1 MTQAKNGDVVAI
13 HYTGRLSD
21 GTIFDT
27 SEGGTPLSFTLGSG
41 QVIPGFEEAALGME
55 EGDSKTVTIPEEKA
69 YGSYDAEKV
78 INFPAD
84 RIPQDIQPEVGMQLQ
99 LQGQDGQPVIV
110 RVTEITEEHVR
121 LDANPPLAGK
131 ELTFDLELVTINA

>member
-84 RIPQDIQPEVGMQLQ
+84 RIPHDIQPEVGMQLQ

>member
-1 MTQAKNGDVVAI
+1 MTQAKNGDVVAV
-13 HYTGRLSD
+13 HFTGRLSD

-27 SEGGTPLSFTLGSG
+27 SEGSDPLSFTLGSG
-41 QVIPGFEEAALGME
+41 QVIAGFEEAALGMA

-69 YGSYDAEKV
+69 YGSYDTEKI

-84 RIPQDIQPEVGMQLQ
+84 RMPQDIQPEVGMQLQ

-110 RVTEITEEHVR
+110 RVTEITEEHVK

-131 ELTFDLELVTINA
+131 ELVFDIELVTINA

>member
-1 MTQAKNGDVVAI
+1 MTQAKNGDVVAV
-13 HYTGRLSD
+13 HFTGRLSD

-27 SEGGTPLSFTLGSG
+27 SEGSDPLSFTLGSG
-41 QVIPGFEEAALGME
+41 QVIAGFEEAALGMA
-55 EGDSKTVTIPEEKA
+55 EGDSKTVTIPEEKV
-69 YGSYDAEKV
+69 YGSYDTEKI

-84 RIPQDIQPEVGMQLQ
+84 RMPQDIQPEVGMQLQ

-110 RVTEITEEHVR
+110 RVTEITEEHVK

-131 ELTFDLELVTINA
+131 ELVFDIELVTINA

>member
-69 YGSYDAEKV
+69 YGTYDAEKV

-84 RIPQDIQPEVGMQLQ
+84 RIPQNIQPEVGMQLK

>member
-1 MTQAKNGDVVAI
+1 MTQAKNGDVVAV
-13 HYTGRLSD
+13 HYTGKLSD

-27 SEGGTPLSFTLGSG
+27 SEGGKPLSFTLGSG
-41 QVIPGFEEAALGME
+41 QVIPGFEEAALGMA

-69 YGSYDAEKV
+69 YGSYDAKKV

-84 RIPQDIQPEVGMQLQ
+84 RIPQDIEPEVGMQLQ
-99 LQGQDGQPVIV
+99 LQGQDGQPIIV
-110 RVTEITEEHVR
+110 RVTEIAEEHVR

-131 ELTFDLELVTINA
+131 ELTFDIELVTINA

>member
-1 MTQAKNGDVVAI
+1 MTQAKNGDVVAL

-55 EGDSKTVTIPEEKA
+55 EGDTKTVTIPEEKA

-84 RIPQDIQPEVGMQLQ
+84 RIPKDIQPEVGMQLQ

-131 ELTFDLELVTINA
+131 ELTFDLELVTING

>member
-1 MTQAKNGDVVAI
+1 MTQAKNGDVVAV

-27 SEGGTPLSFTLGSG
+27 SEGGKPLSFTLGSG

-55 EGDSKTVTIPEEKA
+55 EGDSKTVTIPEDKA
-69 YGSYDAEKV
+69 YGSYDTEKV

-84 RIPQDIQPEVGMQLQ
+84 RIPQDIQPEVGMRLQ

-110 RVTEITEEHVR
+110 RVTEITEGHVK

-131 ELTFDLELVTINA
+131 ELVFDIELVTINA

>member
-1 MTQAKNGDVVAI
+1 MTQAKNGDVVAL

-55 EGDSKTVTIPEEKA
+55 EGDTKTVTIPEEKA

-84 RIPQDIQPEVGMQLQ
+84 RIPQDIQPEVGMQLR

>member
-55 EGDSKTVTIPEEKA
+55 AGDSKTVTIPEEKA

>member
-1 MTQAKNGDVVAI
+1 MAQAKNGDKVTV
-13 HYTGRLSD
+13 HYTGKLSD

-27 SEGGTPLSFTLGSG
+27 SEGGKPLSFTLGSG
-41 QVIPGFEEAALGME
+41 QVIPGFEDAALGMQ

-78 INFPAD
+78 IDFPAD
-84 RIPQDIQPEVGMQLQ
+84 RIPPEIEPEVGMQLQ
-99 LQGQDGQPVIV
+99 LQGQEGQPVVV
-110 RVTEITEEHVR
+110 RVTEITEDHVR

-131 ELTFDLELVTINA
+131 DLTFDIELVTINA

>member
-1 MTQAKNGDVVAI
+1 MTQAKNGDVVAV

-27 SEGGTPLSFTLGSG
+27 SEGSEPLSFTLGSG
-41 QVIPGFEEAALGME
+41 QVIAGFEEAALGMA

-69 YGSYDAEKV
+69 YGSYDSEKV
-78 INFPAD
+78 INFPVD
-84 RIPQDIQPEVGMQLQ
+84 RMPQDIQPEVGMQLQ

-110 RVTEITEEHVR
+110 RVTAITEEHVK
-121 LDANPPLAGK
+121 LDANPPLAGQ
-131 ELTFDLELVTINA
+131 ELVFDIELVTINA

>member
-84 RIPQDIQPEVGMQLQ
+84 RIPQDIQPEVGMQLK

>member
-1 MTQAKNGDVVAI
+1 
-13 HYTGRLSD
+13 
-21 GTIFDT
+21 
-27 SEGGTPLSFTLGSG
+27 
-41 QVIPGFEEAALGME
+41 
-55 EGDSKTVTIPEEKA
+55 
-69 YGSYDAEKV
+69 
-78 INFPAD
+78 
-84 RIPQDIQPEVGMQLQ
+84 MQLQ

>member
-1 MTQAKNGDVVAI
+1 MTQAKNGDVVAL

-55 EGDSKTVTIPEEKA
+55 EGDTKTVTIPEEKA

-84 RIPQDIQPEVGMQLQ
+84 RIPKDIQPEVGMQLQ

>member
-1 MTQAKNGDVVAI
+1 MTQAKNGDVVAL

-41 QVIPGFEEAALGME
+41 QVIPGFEEATLGME
-55 EGDSKTVTIPEEKA
+55 EGDFKTVTIPEEKA

-84 RIPQDIQPEVGMQLQ
+84 RIPQDIQPEVGMQLR

>member
-84 RIPQDIQPEVGMQLQ
+84 RIPQNIQPEVGMQLK